1 MNDDSSTSAVS
12 FRIYRF
18 VGGLGYIAIWSGLA
32 GGTALY
38 LLSQPRLSQ
47 SVLAATFGVL
57 IALPIVNVIAA
68 LAEEARR
75 RDWVFVG
82 LAAAVLAL
90 VAVAVAAQLG

>member
-1 MNDDSSTSAVS
+1 MNDDTSTPGSS
-12 FRIYRF
+12 FRIHRF
-18 VGGLGYIAIWSGLA
+18 VGGSGYIAIWSGLA

-38 LLSQPRLSQ
+38 LLNQPRLSQ
-47 SVLAATFGVL
+47 YVLAATFGVL
-57 IALPIVNVIAA
+57 IAMPIVNLIAA

-90 VAVAVAAQLG
+90 VAIAVVSQLG